1 MVPGKAEFE
10 RQTKETTVKARL
22 ELYGR
27 GEIAIQTPYGFAD
40 HLLTLLGAWAGFN
53 MSLEASGD
61 VEVDAHHTLEDIG
74 LCCGE
79 TLCRALGDKSGLAR
93 VGWARV
99 PMDEALAD
107 VVLDLSGRP
116 YLVYRE
122 SVLPETLFGQ
132 EKDVWR
138 EFFKALAQQGRMNLH
153 VHLVY
158 GKNGHHL
165 LEAAFK
171 ALGLAIRR
179 AVHPEREGVL
189 STKGSLE

>member
-1 MVPGKAEFE
+1 MIPGKAEYA
-10 RQTKETTVKARL
+10 RKTKETSVQVRL
-22 ELYGR
+22 ELYGQ
-27 GEIAIQTPYGFAD
+27 GELAVQTPFGFVD
-40 HLLTLLGAWAGFN
+40 HLLTLLGFWAGFN
-53 MSLEASGD
+53 MQLEAEGD

-74 LCCGE
+74 LCLGE
-79 TLCRALGDKSGLAR
+79 SLHQALGDKSHLAR

-99 PMDEALAD
+99 PMDEALSD

-122 SVLPETLFGQ
+122 SVLPDTVFGQ

-138 EFFKALAQQGRMNLH
+138 EFFKALAQQARMNLH
-153 VHLVY
+153 VHLAY
-158 GKNGHHL
+158 GQNGHHL
-165 LEAAFK
+165 LESAFK
-171 ALGLAIRR
+171 ALGLALRR